1 MFNPDFKDMLSALS
15 EARADFLLVGAYAL
29 AVHGHPRA
37 TGDLDIWVRADFEN
51 ASRVLRSLAVYG
63 APLDDLTVDDLSKPG
78 IVFQIGVEPS
88 RIDILTAISG
98 VEFEHAWKNR
108 VLIEMNGDCVSV
120 IGREDLIVNKRAS
133 GRPKDIADVETL
145 APRKERPPTL
155 DISS

>member
-29 AVHGHPRA
+29 AAHGHPRA

-51 ASRVLRSLAVYG
+51 ASRVLRSLAVFG
-63 APLDDLTVDDLSKPG
+63 APLDNLTVDDLSKPG

-108 VLIEMNGDCVSV
+108 VLIEMDGVCVSV

-133 GRPKDIADVETL
+133 GRPKNIADVATL
-145 APRKERPPTL
+145 APRK
-155 DISS
+155 

>member
-1 MFNPDFKDMLSALS
+1 LFNQDFKDMLSALS
-15 EARADFLLVGAYAL
+15 DARADFLLVGAYAL

-37 TGDLDIWVRADFEN
+37 TGDLDIWVRADSEN
-51 ASRVLRSLAVYG
+51 APKVLRSLAVFG
-63 APLDDLTVDDLSKPG
+63 APLDDLTIEDLSQPG

-98 VEFEHAWKNR
+98 VDFGHAWTR
-108 VLIEMNGDCVSV
+108 RALIEIDGVCINV

-145 APRKERPPTL
+145 DPRNQ
-155 DISS
+155 

>member
-15 EARADFLLVGAYAL
+15 EASVDFLLVGAYAL
-29 AVHGHPRA
+29 AAHGHPRA
-37 TGDLDIWVRADFEN
+37 TGDLDIWVRADSEN
-51 ASRVLRSLAVYG
+51 APRVLHSLAVFG

-98 VEFEHAWKNR
+98 VDFNHAWKNR
-108 VLIEMNGDCVSV
+108 VLIEMDGVCVHV

-133 GRPKDIADVETL
+133 GRLKDIADV
-145 APRKERPPTL
+145 ATL
-155 DISS
+155 DPGNH